1 MKAFVVYE
9 SLFGN
14 TARIGEAI
22 AASLRIHGMEVQN
35 GPISEISASALEA
48 DLVVVGAPTH
58 AHGMSRTGTRQA
70 AVQDKRNEFAGSSSM
85 PGIRDWLDGLPPGS
99 GRMAAAFDTR
109 FDKPRWLTGSAA
121 KGIASRLEQRGYR
134 LIAPPESFFVTG
146 EHELEGGETE
156 HATAWGTDLEDR
168 ASASAPR

>member
-1 MKAFVVYE
+1 MKALIVYE

-22 AASLRIHGMEVQN
+22 AESLRTHGLDVEN
-35 GPISEISASALEA
+35 GPISEITAASAETGL
-48 DLVVVGAPTH
+48 LVVGAPTH
-58 AHGMSRTGTRQA
+58 AHGMSRIGTRKA
-70 AVQDKRNEFAGSSSM
+70 ALEDKRNAFPGADRM
-85 PGIRDWLDGLPPGS
+85 PGVRDWTAGLPPGA
-99 GRMAAAFDTR
+99 GRLAAAFDTR

-121 KGIASRLEQRGYR
+121 KGIARALEQRGYR

-146 EHELEGGETE
+146 EHALEGGEVE
-156 HATAWGTDLEDR
+156 HAAAWGTDLADR